1 MDTSNQAYPPPSG
14 HDQTVPGMSGQ
25 WVTVAEAAQI
35 CEGLGLSRDIKTIR
49 RWAQRSHSRPENAE
63 VLVHEQDTPTGFR
76 YLIERESLERKVAQE
91 LAFEANRAEVDTP
104 GQGHAGPD
112 MSGVP
117 NNVDTTVSSA
127 RTDPDASTPVRP
139 GPDTPDDDETEVRK
153 LSVSTVSDGFLKEQI
168 VQKDSQIAEL
178 NAQIERRDRQI
189 DAMLE
194 RDRETNILI
203 HTLQETLSQ
212 SMGIETPERMRLR
225 SHNPGDRPSGE
236 YQNDTI

>member
-35 CEGLGLSRDIKTIR
+35 CEDLGLSRDIKTIR

-91 LAFEANRAEVDTP
+91 LAFEANRADADMP

-112 MSGVP
+112 TLGVP
-117 NNVDTTVSSA
+117 NKRETAISPA
-127 RTDPDASTPVRP
+127 RT
-139 GPDTPDDDETEVRK
+139 GPDTLGEDETEVRK
-153 LSVSTVSDGFLKEQI
+153 LSVSTVSDDFLKEQI
-168 VQKDSQIAEL
+168 AQKDGQIAQL
-178 NAQIERRDRQI
+178 NSQLERRDEQI
-189 DAMLE
+189 MTMLE

-225 SHNPGDRPSGE
+225 SESPGDRPSGE
-236 YQNDTI
+236 DRSDTV